1 MSDDKIEIYK
11 IHVQAADKIDER
23 RDITVR
29 TYGGICGVVA
39 AIAASMILEYPAV
52 SVMLWL
58 FLLIVAFVWKET
70 LSSLTSKLMAKA
82 NILREMEEQQL
93 VSFPFLIKE
102 RAEWEASGEKPLQK
116 VSKNAPNIF
125 MWFGVVGVVI
135 SLVVLIGFYPII
147 TDG

>member
-1 MSDDKIEIYK
+1 MSVDKIEIYK

-29 TYGGICGVVA
+29 TYGGICGVIA
-39 AIAASMILEYPAV
+39 AIATSMMLKDPAV

-82 NILREMEEQQL
+82 TILREMEEQQF

-102 RAEWEASGEKPLQK
+102 RTEWEALGKKPLQK
-116 VSKNAPNIF
+116 VSKNAPIIF
-125 MWFGVVGVVI
+125 MWLGVIGIMI
-135 SLVVLIGFYPII
+135 SLVILICL
-147 TDG
+147 